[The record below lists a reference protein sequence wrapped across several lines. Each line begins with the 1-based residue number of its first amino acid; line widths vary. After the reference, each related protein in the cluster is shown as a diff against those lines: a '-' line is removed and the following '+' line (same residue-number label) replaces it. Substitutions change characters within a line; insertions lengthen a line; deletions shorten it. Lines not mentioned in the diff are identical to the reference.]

1 MGYVGLVSPFQQ
13 FFPRFWCCHD
23 PARLTGR
30 DPWLLKRYGEEGYG
44 GRGRGERGGR
54 GRRVEGSEVHRRVL
68 SLLALLSSYQHSV
81 LVPAAVRL
89 VLLVRQGPPWSRAS
103 CHCSRRA
110 PGAQLHLRR
119 PRLSCDWCGYI
130 YIYIYI

>member
-1 MGYVGLVSPFQQ
+1 MGE
-13 FFPRFWCCHD
+13 
-23 PARLTGR
+23 GR
-30 DPWLLKRYGEEGYG
+30 EREEGG
-44 GRGRGERGGR
+44 GFGGSP
-54 GRRVEGSEVHRRVL
+54 EGSEVHKMVL
-68 SLLALLSSYQHSV
+68 SPLALLSSYQHSV

-110 PGAQLHLRR
+110 PGAQLHLCR

-130 YIYIYI
+130 YIYIYTFYRVFRLIGGIFSSRNVC